1 MNLRDYYNT
10 IRSIA
15 ASIETEFAVV
25 VSVLT
30 SDGGQPGVMTEVRRD
45 QAARLV
51 AENKAV
57 LATPDQAQEYYAT
70 LRLRHAQQVEE
81 EEKRRM
87 ALDVFS
93 KGGLEALKKTLFI
106 DE

>member
-10 IRSIA
+10 IRGIA

-25 VSVLT
+25 VSVQT

-57 LATPDQAQEYYAT
+57 LATPDQAKEYYDS
-70 LRLRHAQQVEE
+70 LRLRHAQQAAE
-81 EEKRRM
+81 EEKRRT

-106 DE
+106 EE